1 MSEPYLSELR
11 LFSFQFAPKG
21 WALCNGQTL
30 TINQNQALF
39 ALLGTTYGGDGIRTF
54 QLPNL
59 QGNTALSFGNGF
71 TQGQAGGEA
80 THTLAASQMPVHN
93 HSLNAYAGTPDAGA
107 AGETPA
113 ATKSLAEPVALTGS
127 TVSIYATGTPGI
139 TMAQNAVAP
148 TGGAQPHPNQQPY
161 LVLNW
166 CIALQGIF
174 PSRN

>member
-1 MSEPYLSELR
+1 MSEPYLSEVR

-30 TINQNQALF
+30 AINQNQALF
-39 ALLGTTYGGDGIRTF
+39 ALIGTTYGGDGVRTF

-59 QGNTALSFGNGF
+59 QGSTMLGFGNGF

-80 THTLAASQMPVHN
+80 AHTLLATEMPAHN
-93 HSLNAYAGTPDAGA
+93 HSFNAYAGTPDAGA
-107 AGETPA
+107 AGETPGA
-113 ATKSLAEPVALTGS
+113 AKSLAEPVALSGD
-127 TVSIYATGTPGI
+127 TVSIYGTGTPGI
-139 TMAQNAVAP
+139 TMAQNALAQS
-148 TGGAQPHPNQQPY
+148 GSAQPHPNQQPY